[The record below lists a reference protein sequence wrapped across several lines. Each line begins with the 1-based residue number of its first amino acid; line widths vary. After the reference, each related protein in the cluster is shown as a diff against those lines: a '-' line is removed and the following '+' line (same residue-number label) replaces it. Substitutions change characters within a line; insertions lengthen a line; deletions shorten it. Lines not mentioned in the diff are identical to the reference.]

1 MDENNYYAVKLAPE
15 IVEISKVYKNEN
27 FELCDKYQAFVDS
40 INYEELFKNIT
51 MIFPYLVDG
60 SEYADW
66 NSGTAGWND
75 ALKITVGQNQIDRM
89 FGDLEWY
96 DCDHLD
102 AAIEA
107 KLDSWFREEH
117 NKDKFCLNSTTVTP
131 PIPAKDFK

>member
-1 MDENNYYAVKLAPE
+1 MDENNYYDVKLAPE
-15 IVEISKVYKNEN
+15 IVEMSKVYKNKN

-51 MIFPYLVDG
+51 AIFPYLTDG

-66 NSGTAGWND
+66 NSGTVGWND
-75 ALKITVGQNQIDRM
+75 ALKITVGQDQIDRM

-102 AAIEA
+102 GAIEA

-131 PIPAKDFK
+131 PIPGNDF

>member
-15 IVEISKVYKNEN
+15 IVEMSKVYKNEN

-51 MIFPYLVDG
+51 
-60 SEYADW
+60 
-66 NSGTAGWND
+66 
-75 ALKITVGQNQIDRM
+75 VGKNQIDRM

-102 AAIEA
+102 GAIEA

-117 NKDKFCLNSTTVTP
+117 NKDKFCLNLTTITP
-131 PIPAKDFK
+131 PIPGKDFK

>member
-27 FELCDKYQAFVDS
+27 FELCDKYQAFVES
-40 INYEELFKNIT
+40 INYEELFKNLT
-51 MIFPYLVDG
+51 AIFPYLVDG

-102 AAIEA
+102 GAIEA

-117 NKDKFCLNSTTVTP
+117 TKDKFCLNSTTVTP
-131 PIPAKDFK
+131 PIPGKDF